1 MADDKSG
8 KPPQTLMGATA
19 IRPPERKGAEK
30 YTYMLYD
37 PKNGTILTRTPKSWA
52 LIIIFY
58 CIYYSCLA
66 GFWAACMTIFLKIQ
80 INEHE
85 PKWMMGDSIIGKNP
99 GIGVRPAQITE
110 KVDTGIF
117 ALDSGFE
124 WADPN
129 KDVSEHIKE
138 VVEKKLKRPVLTE
151 DEITEEIGKIEGSQG
166 YAFRM
171 YEFFKAYG
179 HNEEGDKIE
188 PDCQDSDLE
197 DGYRKENKKFCA
209 FDRATLETCQ
219 NFPYG
224 YAAGDNFAPCIFLK
238 LNRIMGLKP
247 VPIDG
252 TNFNQQDA
260 SLKDDDST
268 DTFLKQLKAKNYMP
282 DNEKSI
288 YIKCEGEYPADK
300 EVLKGKMKMYP
311 EATGVENTARIPLKY
326 FPYDKK
332 RQFNENPLV
341 AVQFLNLFDIAPG
354 QKATTHGRLV
364 HIICKAY
371 YDKVVHSKKDKAG
384 LVKFELYLDDKKTQ
398 N

>member
-1 MADDKSG
+1 MADDKGG

-30 YTYMLYD
+30 YTYILYD

-66 GFWAACMTIFLKIQ
+66 GFWTACMTLFLKIQ

-129 KDVSEHIKE
+129 KDVSKHIKE
-138 VVEKKLKRPVLTE
+138 VVEKKLKRPATD

-179 HNEEGDKIE
+179 HNEEGDMIE
-188 PDCQDSDLE
+188 PDCQASDLE
-197 DGYRKENKKFCA
+197 GGYRKENKKFCA
-209 FDRATLETCQ
+209 FDRTTLKTCEK
-219 NFPYG
+219 FPYG
-224 YAAGDNFAPCIFLK
+224 YASGANFAPCVFLK

-247 VPIDG
+247 TPIDG

-260 SLKDDDST
+260 SLEDDDST
-268 DTFLKQLKAKNYMP
+268 DTFLKQLKAQNYAP
-282 DNEKSI
+282 KNEKSI

-300 EVLKGKMKMYP
+300 EVLEGKMKMYP
-311 EATGVENTARIPLKY
+311 EAEGVENTAIIPLKY

-341 AVQFLNLFDIAPG
+341 AIQFPNLFDIVPG

-384 LVKFELYLDDKKTQ
+384 LVKFELYLDDNKTQ

>member
-1 MADDKSG
+1 MADTKSG

-30 YTYMLYD
+30 YTYILYD

-80 INEHE
+80 INEQT
-85 PKWMMGDSIIGKNP
+85 PTWMMGDSIIGTNP

-117 ALDSGFE
+117 ALHPGFE
-124 WADPN
+124 WNNN
-129 KDVSEHIKE
+129 KDVNEYIKE
-138 VVEKKLKRPVLTE
+138 VVEKIAKRKDLEE
-151 DEITEEIGKIEGSQG
+151 DEIREEIGKIEGNQG

-179 HNEEGDKIE
+179 HNEDGGLQ
-188 PDCQDSDLE
+188 CLDSDL
-197 DGYRKENKKFCA
+197 DDKKYRRDKNKFCM
-209 FDRATLETCQ
+209 FDRNTLGNCK

-224 YAAGDNFAPCIFLK
+224 YGSPQGTPFAPCVFLK

-247 VPIDG
+247 TPIDE
-252 TNFNQQDA
+252 TNVGEQTLDPN
-260 SLKDDDST
+260 DDST
-268 DTFLKQLKAKNYMP
+268 TTFLNQLEAQRYLP
-282 DNEKSI
+282 GGEKSI

-300 EVLKGKMKMYP
+300 EALHGKMKMHP
-311 EATGVENTARIPLKY
+311 AVDGIDNTAKIPLKY

-332 RQFNENPLV
+332 REYNENPLV
-341 AVQFLNLFDIAPG
+341 AIEFPGLFDKKS
-354 QKATTHGRLV
+354 QEKAASHGRLV
-364 HIICKAY
+364 HIICKGY

-384 LVKFELYLDDKKTQ
+384 LVKFELYLDNKKTE

>member
-30 YTYMLYD
+30 YTYILYD

-66 GFWAACMTIFLKIQ
+66 GFWTACMTLFLKIQ

-129 KDVSEHIKE
+129 KDVSKHIKD
-138 VVEKKLKRPVLTE
+138 VVEKKLKRPVTD

-179 HNEEGDKIE
+179 HNEEGDAIL
-188 PDCQDSDLE
+188 PNCQASDLK
-197 DGYRKENKKFCA
+197 DGYRKENKKFCP
-209 FDRATLETCQ
+209 FDRTTLKTCEK
-219 NFPYG
+219 FPYG
-224 YAAGDNFAPCIFLK
+224 YAAGADFAPCIFLK

-247 VPIDG
+247 TPIDG

-260 SLKDDDST
+260 SLEDDDST
-268 DTFLKQLKAKNYMP
+268 DTFLKQLKAQNYAP
-282 DNEKSI
+282 KNEKSI

-311 EATGVENTARIPLKY
+311 EAEGVENTAIIPLKY

-332 RQFNENPLV
+332 RQYNENPLV

-384 LVKFELYLDDKKTQ
+384 LVKFELYLE
-398 N
+398 